1 MHGDIRVYSE
11 ISGHPCPFRDDR
23 SPSRCPPQFL
33 NQLSSRVRDVGP
45 RTGHEIVK
53 QTRNRNDHLFRIRL
67 SFVVHR
73 PPPPPPCKGFACPFV
88 LTLAYKLR
96 RAFKMCIGRKI
107 GTTRSKIN
115 QNCPEFKEQPRK
127 KLVGASPHTY
137 EDGKFGGSFVFKKSW
152 NAVGRQFS
160 VELET
165 L

>member
-1 MHGDIRVYSE
+1 MTTFSEFAFPSSFIAPLLLPRVKA
-11 ISGHPCPFRDDR
+11 
-23 SPSRCPPQFL
+23 
-33 NQLSSRVRDVGP
+33 SRVP
-45 RTGHEIVK
+45 SFLHW
-53 QTRNRNDHLFRIRL
+53 RIN
-67 SFVVHR
+67 
-73 PPPPPPCKGFACPFV
+73 
-88 LTLAYKLR
+88 R